1 MIPRVA
7 FHLVVLGPALLSLGG
22 CASDSAAPVAPPA
35 LHTDA
40 IKFWENTATL
50 YWSGVARELAQ
61 TYKVGQQPGT
71 RGLTYLSLAQYN
83 AVIAAEQG
91 NTGSVH
97 PSEHAAVG
105 GASVAVLSW
114 LYPAEAA
121 ELELRLAANEAG
133 DQWPGENHTDDAAG
147 EAIGRDV
154 GSRVVASAATDRFN
168 LPFTGTIPVGPG
180 FWYSAAV
187 PPQPPIA
194 PRLGEM
200 RPFFMTSG
208 SEFRPPPPPAFG
220 SPDFLAALAEVRHFS
235 DTRTS
240 EQDAIA
246 KFWAAPQGLILITSY
261 YQIVAADLITRF
273 HLNER
278 EAAHTLALMNM
289 AAMDAF
295 IACHDGKYTYWLI
308 RPPEADP
315 NIVTAI
321 PLPNHPSYPANH
333 GCVTTGA
340 LSVLAALFPSEA
352 TNLNAMADEAAIS
365 RVYGGIH
372 YRFDIEAGQTIGRRA
387 AALALAK
394 DVHGHEP
401 FPIP

>member
-1 MIPRVA
+1 MTPRHTFRLLA
-7 FHLVVLGPALLSLGG
+7 IGPTLLALGG
-22 CASDSAAPVAPPA
+22 CASDSAAPVAPPT
-35 LHTDA
+35 LNTDA
-40 IKFWENTATL
+40 VKFWESTATL

-71 RGLTYLSLAQYN
+71 RGLAYLSLAQYD

-91 NTGSVH
+91 NTQAVH

-121 ELELRLAANEAG
+121 ELELRLAADKAR
-133 DQWPGENHTDDAAG
+133 DQWPGENHTDDATGA
-147 EAIGRDV
+147 EIGRDV
-154 GSRVVASAATDRFN
+154 GSRVVASASTDRFN
-168 LPFTGTIPVGPG
+168 LPFNGPTPVGPG

-220 SPDFLAALAEVRHFS
+220 SPGFLAALAEVRHFS
-235 DTRTS
+235 DTRTP
-240 EQDAIA
+240 EQDSIA
-246 KFWAAPQGLILITSY
+246 KFWAAPQGLVLISSY
-261 YQIVAADLITRF
+261 FQIVAADLITRYR
-273 HLNER
+273 LNER
-278 EAAHTLALMNM
+278 DASHTLALMNM

-315 NIVTAI
+315 NIVPAI

-340 LSVLAALFPSEA
+340 LSVLAAIFPSES
-352 TNLNAMADEAAIS
+352 TNLDAMADQAAIS

-372 YRFDIEAGQTIGRRA
+372 YRFDIEAGQTIGRRVA
-387 AALALAK
+387 SLALSK
-394 DVHGHEP
+394 DVHGHEA

>member
-1 MIPRVA
+1 MKPRHA
-7 FHLVVLGPALLSLGG
+7 FHLLAIGPALLGLAG
-22 CASDSAAPVAPPA
+22 CATEPDGPIVTVPNSDAVMVTQS
-35 LHTDA
+35 
-40 IKFWENTATL
+40 TATL
-50 YWSGVARELAQ
+50 YWNGVARELAQ

-71 RGLTYLSLAQYN
+71 RGLAYLSLAQYD

-91 NTGSVH
+91 KAEAIH
-97 PSEHAAVG
+97 PSELAAVG

-133 DQWPGENHTDDAAG
+133 AQGPGEDPADDTAG

-154 GSRVVASAATDRFN
+154 GSQVIASATTDRFN
-168 LPFTGTIPVGPG
+168 LPFNGVIPVGPG

-200 RPFFMTSG
+200 RPFFMSSG
-208 SEFRPPPPPAFG
+208 NEFRPPPPPAFG
-220 SPDFLAALAEVRHFS
+220 SPDYLAALAEVRHFS
-235 DTRTS
+235 DTRTP
-240 EQDAIA
+240 EQDSIA
-246 KFWAAPQGLILITSY
+246 KFWAAPNGIILITSY
-261 YQIVAADLITRF
+261 YQLVAADLITRH
-273 HLNER
+273 HLGER

-340 LSVLAALFPSEA
+340 LSILAALFPSES
-352 TNLNAMADEAAIS
+352 TNLNAMADQAAIS
-365 RVYGGIH
+365 RLYGGIH
-372 YRFDIEAGQTIGRRA
+372 YRFDLEAGQTIGRQA
-387 AALALAK
+387 ASLALSK